1 MDLEFRFGEMF
12 YAVAVIA
19 VGRLLLSLTGA
30 GLARPVF
37 FATATLSVLLL
48 IDAWLE
54 LLPIE
59 WPALCWF
66 TWLAATII
74 AIRAWVVMRQSA
86 AAGGAVR
93 RGKGGPPHAPG

>member
-30 GLARPVF
+30 GLARPGF
-37 FATATLSVLLL
+37 FATATLSVLWL

-59 WPALCWF
+59 WPALGWL

-74 AIRAWVVMRQSA
+74 SVRAWVVMRQNVA
-86 AAGGAVR
+86 AVGSGQPAKAE
-93 RGKGGPPHAPG
+93 P